1 MKKND
6 HLVPV
11 NVQDIANRLSEKGLT
26 ANERLVLL
34 QRLEAIREFC
44 EYEHRKHNYVDFAQV
59 YSGRK

>member
-1 MKKND
+1 MRND

-11 NVQDIANRLSEKGLT
+11 NVQDIANRLGEKNLT

-34 QRLEAIREFC
+34 QRLEAIRDFC
-44 EYEHRKHNYVDFAQV
+44 DRQHKKHNYVDFGQL

>member
-1 MKKND
+1 MKND

-11 NVQDIANRLSEKGLT
+11 NVQDIANRLCEKNLS

-44 EYEHRKHNYVDFAQV
+44 EYEHRKHNYVDFSKV
-59 YSGRK
+59 YTSKR